1 MIRGLYT
8 SASGMLALQNR
19 QESLANNLANINTPG
34 FKQDVGVMR
43 AFPEQLLSRMND
55 KEGLDVP
62 GIPTMPGQPAII
74 GRLNTGVYMSE
85 ALPNFAQG
93 DIEETRNPYDLALMD
108 NIQPDQNGNERRLF
122 YSVARI
128 KQANLAQP
136 VQEEDIRYTRN
147 GNWSVNNAGYLV
159 TAEGYHVLD
168 NRNQAI
174 RINKNDASN
183 AQPNENAG
191 KNVKIDEKGKLWNE
205 YFNSGTGETVLDDMN
220 IELGLNVITDPSKLM
235 REGNNVFRYEGD
247 FAIQGIQA
255 AEQDDQDALTRG
267 DYDVSKV
274 KGRYGTQQG
283 WRERSNVDPAQTMT
297 SMMSV
302 LRAYEA
308 NQKVITTI
316 DGTLEKAV
324 NEIGRVNG

>member
-55 KEGLDVP
+55 HEGLDVP

-74 GRLNTGVYMSE
+74 GRLHTGVYMSE

-128 KQANLAQP
+128 EQANLAQP
-136 VQEEDIRYTRN
+136 AQQEDIRYTRN
-147 GNWSVNNAGYLV
+147 GNWSVNSEGYLV
-159 TAEGYHVLD
+159 TAEGYYVLD
-168 NRNQAI
+168 SSNQAI
-174 RINKNDASN
+174 RINHDPALGTNVGQNLKI
-183 AQPNENAG
+183 NERG
-191 KNVKIDEKGKLWNE
+191 ELMQVTIDPITKAEQYTALP
-205 YFNSGTGETVLDDMN
+205 THAR
-220 IELGLNVITDPSKLM
+220 LGLAVVTDPLKLV
-235 REGNNVFRYEGD
+235 REGTNVFRFEGD
-247 FAIQGIQA
+247 IAVEGIDLAEANDQA
-255 AEQDDQDALTRG
+255 AIAAGTYNTPMVE
-267 DYDVSKV
+267 
-274 KGRYGTQQG
+274 GRFGTQQG
-283 WRERSNVDPAQTMT
+283 WRERSNVDPGQTMT

-308 NQKVITTI
+308 NQRVITTI
-316 DGTLEKAV
+316 DGTLEKAA

>member
-55 KEGLDVP
+55 HEGLDVP

-74 GRLNTGVYMSE
+74 GRLNTGVYMAE

-93 DIEETRNPYDLALMD
+93 DIEETRNPYDIALMD
-108 NIQPDQNGNERRLF
+108 NIQPDQDGNERRLF
-122 YSVARI
+122 YGVARI
-128 KQANLAQP
+128 AEADLAQP
-136 VQEEDIRYTRN
+136 VQAEDIRYTRN

-159 TAEGYHVLD
+159 TAEGYYVLD
-168 NRNQAI
+168 NQNQAI
-174 RINKNDASN
+174 QVNKNNTNTAL
-183 AQPNENAG
+183 ANENAG
-191 KNVKIDEKGKLWNE
+191 KNLKIDEEGKLWNE
-205 YFNSGTGETVLDDMN
+205 YFDTGNDETVLEDMG
-220 IELGLNVITDPSKLM
+220 IELGLNVITDPAKLV

-247 FAIQGIQA
+247 IAIQGIQA
-255 AEQDDQDALTRG
+255 AVQDDENAIARG
-267 DYDVSKV
+267 EYDIPKV
-274 KGRYGTQQG
+274 KGRFGAQQG
-283 WRERSNVDPAQTMT
+283 WRERSNVDPTQTMT
-297 SMMSV
+297 NMMSV

-308 NQKVITTI
+308 NQRVITTI
-316 DGTLEKAV
+316 DGTLDKAA

>member
-74 GRLNTGVYMSE
+74 GRLHTGVYMSE

-108 NIQPDQNGNERRLF
+108 NIQPDPDGNERRLF

-128 KQANLAQP
+128 EDLTQP
-136 VQEEDIRYTRN
+136 AQEEDIRYTRN
-147 GNWSVNNAGYLV
+147 GNWSVNGEGYLV
-159 TAEGYHVLD
+159 TADGYYVLD
-168 NRNQAI
+168 NQNQAI
-174 RINKNDASN
+174 RVNDPVSGI
-183 AQPNENAG
+183 NAG
-191 KNVKIDEKGKLWNE
+191 QDLKINEAGELLYKDPNTNE
-205 YFNSGTGETVLDDMN
+205 YQSLAAHPR
-220 IELGLNVITDPSKLM
+220 LGLAVVTNPLM
-235 REGNNVFRYEGD
+235 LVREGTNVFRWEGD
-247 FAIQGIQA
+247 MDVEAIDVAEANDQA
-255 AEQDDQDALTRG
+255 ALAAGT
-267 DYDVSKV
+267 YATPTIS
-274 KGRYGTQQG
+274 GRYGMQQG
-283 WRERSNVDPAQTMT
+283 WRERSNVDPGQTMT
-297 SMMSV
+297 NMMSV

-308 NQKVITTI
+308 NQRVITTI
-316 DGTLEKAV
+316 DGTLDKAA